1 MKEFILKILL
11 FIGVFGFIIYFTVR
25 LTPPFK
31 DNYLYAQVYKNER
44 LDTLAT
50 PRLVLIGG
58 SNIAFGLDSKRIEDS
73 LKINVQNM
81 GLHGGIGLRFMIDD
95 ALPSLLKGDTV
106 IIMQELSHL
115 SSAYNGDPNELA
127 TVFYNSTTADW
138 KVLNFDQF
146 LNVLR
151 GTPKYISYNW
161 KHYRET
167 LKDKNDDVTDS
178 LEWKYS
184 SANFNKWGD
193 EEAHRNTL
201 IENKEIKSSKMKST
215 INKSYVKDFT
225 NKIRVMQNKGCIV
238 YLFWPIIGET
248 AFSLS
253 QELIRNLEKALS
265 EQGIFFSNS
274 PTDFVLPDSLRLD
287 TDYHSNGKGVE
298 LSTARFIEKMKSL
311 RRK

>member
-201 IENKEIKSSKMKST
+201 IECVS
-215 INKSYVKDFT
+215 F
-225 NKIRVMQNKGCIV
+225 
-238 YLFWPIIGET
+238 
-248 AFSLS
+248 
-253 QELIRNLEKALS
+253 
-265 EQGIFFSNS
+265 
-274 PTDFVLPDSLRLD
+274 
-287 TDYHSNGKGVE
+287 
-298 LSTARFIEKMKSL
+298 
-311 RRK
+311 